1 MVGSPTDVT
10 QTARGLPVDTGKM
23 FIGALVLIGAFV
35 AMAWFGWF
43 GPITKNFQ
51 QIKSKAVTPN
61 NNYRR

>member
-1 MVGSPTDVT
+1 M
-10 QTARGLPVDTGKM
+10 DTGKM

-51 QIKSKAVTPN
+51 QIKQNAVTPN
-61 NNYRR
+61 NGVRR